1 MGLLDVVVQDGE
13 EVHDLSEVDLPVL
26 LLVDPLEHFLTGKQ
40 NQVFSFGALFKQKC
54 TLLSRPGTRLPFV
67 PPW

>member
-1 MGLLDVVVQDGE
+1 MRLLDFIVEDGE
-13 EVHDLSEVDLPVL
+13 EVHNLSEIDLPVL

-54 TLLSRPGTRLPFV
+54 TLSRPGTRLPFV